1 MSNSSVNNTFGGPS
15 AHGNSYGA
23 STLAGKSQI
32 AKPQNLAAIGNI
44 SKGNTN
50 TAKVKVNSKQY
61 W

>member
-1 MSNSSVNNTFGGPS
+1 MTNSSTSNNYGGTS
-15 AHGNSYGA
+15 AYGNNYVA
-23 STLAGKSQI
+23 SSLAGKSQI
-32 AKPQNLAAIGNI
+32 AKPQNIAAVGNI